1 MSNHKAR
8 RRRFFAGGLGEKP
21 IFFDFWREKGAF
33 TDPASSATFFC
44 VAKLKVLLPR
54 SMLLLLLQLLSWWA
68 VSATAV
74 PMARMHAAPAT
85 GATTTTA
92 INSATRRRRRSYG
105 GEFGELLLLP
115 RPRAARLLEK
125 LVLLR
130 LRNVPISAS
139 G

>member
-1 MSNHKAR
+1 MSDHIVR
-8 RRRFFAGGLGEKP
+8 CRRFSAGVLVPET

-74 PMARMHAAPAT
+74 PMARMHAGT
-85 GATTTTA
+85 GYWCYDDHGNQLS
-92 INSATRRRRRSYG
+92 NSPPSP
-105 GEFGELLLLP
+105 ELSVSLFYCP
-115 RPRAARLLEK
+115 DRAQRAF
-125 LVLLR
+125 
-130 LRNVPISAS
+130 
-139 G
+139 

>member
-1 MSNHKAR
+1 MRAVGDFLRGILRAKA
-8 RRRFFAGGLGEKP
+8 
-21 IFFDFWREKGAF
+21 ISFDFWREKGAF

-68 VSATAV
+68 VSAAAV

-85 GATTTTA
+85 GATTTTS
-92 INSATRRRRRSYG
+92 INSATRRRRRSYSSGDG

-125 LVLLR
+125 SVLL
-130 LRNVPISAS
+130 
-139 G
+139 